1 MQTNT
6 TRKTI
11 KKLNEQLDEK
21 GRLVKFLIAAESL
34 LKDDVVESAFPR
46 IRQLLKLHNNSTF

>member
-34 LKDDVVESAFPR
+34 LKDGVVE
-46 IRQLLKLHNNSTF
+46 